1 MTMLGYARV
10 STRKQTT
17 DQQLD
22 ALTAAGVEPQHIYSD
37 VLSGARD
44 DRPGLAE
51 LLKYAREGD
60 TIVVVALDR
69 LARSLSH
76 SVRLIEEL
84 REGGIFLKSLREGL
98 DFSTPAGRFQ
108 GAIVQALAELE
119 RELIRERAASA
130 REAAQARGKQ
140 VGRPSALTADRAR
153 TARTLRAGGTDI
165 TTIASTLG
173 VSRATIYRY
182 TEVVVV
188 GQATV

>member
-10 STRKQTT
+10 STKKQTT

-22 ALTAAGVEPQHIYSD
+22 ALTKAGVDPQHVFSD

-51 LLKYAREGD
+51 LMKYARSGD
-60 TIVVVALDR
+60 TVVVVALDR

-84 REGGIFLKSLREGL
+84 RERGIFLRSLREGL
-98 DFSTPAGRFQ
+98 DFGTPAGRFQ
-108 GAIVQALAELE
+108 GAIFQALAELE

-140 VGRPSALTADRAR
+140 VGRPPALTSEQVR
-153 TARTLRAGGTDI
+153 TARTLREGGTEI
-165 TTIASTLG
+165 TTIAATLG
-173 VSRATIYRY
+173 CSRATIYRA
-182 TEVVVV
+182 TDNL
-188 GQATV
+188 QASA

>member
-1 MTMLGYARV
+1 MTLLGYARV

-44 DRPGLAE
+44 DRAGLAE
-51 LLKYAREGD
+51 LLKYARPGD

-84 REGGIFLKSLREGL
+84 RDRGIFLKSLREGL

-108 GAIVQALAELE
+108 GAIFQALAELE

-140 VGRPSALTADRAR
+140 VGRPAALTADQVR
-153 TARTLRAGGTDI
+153 TARTLREAGTDI

-173 VSRATIYRY
+173 VSRATIYRA
-182 TEVVVV
+182 T
-188 GQATV
+188 QAQPA

>member
-1 MTMLGYARV
+1 VTLLGYARV
-10 STRKQTT
+10 STKKQTT

-22 ALTAAGVEPQHIYSD
+22 ALSAAGVDPQHVYSD

-51 LLKYAREGD
+51 LLKYARPGD

-84 REGGIFLKSLREGL
+84 RERGIFLRSIREGL
-98 DFSTPAGRFQ
+98 DFGTPAGRFQ
-108 GAIVQALAELE
+108 GAIFQALAELE

-140 VGRPSALTADRAR
+140 VGRPPALTSEQAR
-153 TARTLRAGGTDI
+153 TARTLREGGTDI
-165 TTIASTLG
+165 TTIATTLG

-182 TEVVVV
+182 TEP
-188 GQATV
+188 ADAA